1 MQSRRRQADEAER
14 ALRQLRGRLVDVG
27 RKRERL
33 QRLLAEAGEAASG
46 EAADGGADAADGPAG
61 APAACE
67 LHDPKY
73 TMRADPG
80 AFKRLHKQAG
90 LRYVEPAPE
99 ARRRGEPAQLHW
111 FDRNGVDQGPS
122 YQQQWHRVDAELR
135 AHLDARHLRP
145 PTGSSVIA
153 AG

>member
-1 MQSRRRQADEAER
+1 MGVWLTGQPPVAN
-14 ALRQLRGRLVDVG
+14 
-27 RKRERL
+27 
-33 QRLLAEAGEAASG
+33 
-46 EAADGGADAADGPAG
+46 PAG
-61 APAACE
+61 ASAACE

-73 TMRADPG
+73 TMRADPS

-90 LRYVEPAPE
+90 LRYV
-99 ARRRGEPAQLHW
+99 EPAQLHW

-145 PTGSSVIA
+145 PTGSSVIV

>member
-1 MQSRRRQADEAER
+1 MLD
-14 ALRQLRGRLVDVG
+14 QLGSYELLPPFSSSAVG
-27 RKRERL
+27 VWL
-33 QRLLAEAGEAASG
+33 TGQPPVAN
-46 EAADGGADAADGPAG
+46 PAG

-67 LHDPKY
+67 LHNPKY
-73 TMRADPG
+73 TMRADPS

-145 PTGSSVIA
+145 PTGSSVIV